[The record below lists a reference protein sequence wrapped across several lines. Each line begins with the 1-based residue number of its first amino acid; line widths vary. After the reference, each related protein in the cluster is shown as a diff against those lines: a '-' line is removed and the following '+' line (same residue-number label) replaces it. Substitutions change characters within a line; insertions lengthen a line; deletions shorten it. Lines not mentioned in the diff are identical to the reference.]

1 MLTKIGFVLSFE
13 NYEIVLRNSNK
24 DKEETVSKRNA
35 EIEQL
40 KKTIAELEA
49 QIKDQQWNIE
59 SLESKCKQLTDKDN
73 KSYQQNLVL
82 EEKIL
87 GYMNRIESDEQKS
100 KELQV
105 ILLKSMLGYSE
116 IIKIKNTIEDLQV
129 LVDTIIHLC
138 DQLYNCA

>member
-1 MLTKIGFVLSFE
+1 MTKKKS
-13 NYEIVLRNSNK
+13 
-24 DKEETVSKRNA
+24 

-49 QIKDQQWNIE
+49 QVKDQQWNIE

-87 GYMNRIESDEQKS
+87 GYMNRIESDEKKS

-105 ILLKSMLGYSE
+105 IIFKSIE
-116 IIKIKNTIEDLQV
+116 KI
-129 LVDTIIHLC
+129 
-138 DQLYNCA
+138 

>member
-1 MLTKIGFVLSFE
+1 M
-13 NYEIVLRNSNK
+13 
-24 DKEETVSKRNA
+24 SKKNA

-105 ILLKSMLGYSE
+105 ILLKSMVDYSE
-116 IIKIKNTIEDLQV
+116 NIKIKNTIEDLQV
-129 LVDTIIHLC
+129 LVDTITHLF